1 MRGPFQPTWQS
12 LEGMHV
18 PEWYLDAKFGIFI
31 HWGAYSVPAFGS
43 EWYPRE
49 MYRKDTPE
57 FKHHVA
63 TYGPQSKFGYKDF
76 IPRFTAEKFDAAR
89 WAELF
94 SRAGARYVV
103 PVAEH
108 HDGFPMYDC
117 GFTDWSAAKMGP
129 KRDVIGELATAVRAK
144 GLHFG
149 VSSHRAEHWWFFDQG
164 MLFDSDVR
172 DSRFAGLYGPA
183 RSRELAEAQREPPD
197 KAFLDDW
204 LARTSELV
212 DKYRP
217 ELVWFDWW
225 IGQPA
230 FEPYLRRFAAFYYNR
245 GVESG
250 SGAAIN
256 YKYDAFPARAAVLDL
271 ERGQLASIRPL
282 FWQTDT
288 AISKNS
294 WGYVRPQDYKTADSI
309 VDDLVDIVSKNGC
322 LLLNIG
328 PRPDGTIPEEEQKI
342 LLEIGRWLE
351 TNGEAIYGTRPWRI
365 FGEGPT
371 RVAEGMF
378 TDTKRA
384 EFGAED
390 FRFTE
395 SGGNGGVLYA
405 VALGWP
411 ANGRLEV
418 KTLAKGAA
426 VIGDVKLLGYAGAL
440 DWKQTARGLEVKL
453 PAKRPCDYA
462 YALKITDSAY
472 AWGLRASRSAGAGV
486 QRAGASSSHGAPGA
500 PELAA
505 SSPPADCPF
514 AQSTD
519 IGGIAFTGRHAEY
532 TGADT
537 WYPSWA
543 SDGKLYSSFTD
554 GTVAAMSVS
563 SGGKDAATGHA
574 VIEGDDPLHLKVT
587 PIGTWPGSPEPYEGR
602 YPCGSLAYDGVWY
615 YGTYALKNAGYG
627 LNWPVLG
634 PCPGFYV
641 SRDFGKTWTNPALSC
656 APGKALFPEPKK
668 LGGPV
673 KIGAPHF
680 VDFGKNMEHSPDGK
694 AYLVGHGATEP
705 DMEDRVANLSWITG
719 DQVYLCRVRPSPET
733 INDVTKYEFYGGR
746 DEGGEKTNSA
756 SAAGGKAAGGKAGA
770 GKAQGGRTVGG
781 KPVWTSDF
789 RRIEPLLEWDNNM
802 GCVTI
807 TYDAPL
813 KKYLMCVTDGT
824 NTVWKFNTYI
834 LEADEVEGPWRL
846 VAYLRD
852 FGEQAYFVNFPS
864 KFISADGRTLWM
876 CYAAN
881 FTNGWLGTNL
891 RSDPPGS
898 RYGLCLQEV
907 RLLGK

>member
-1 MRGPFQPTWQS
+1 MIRRKRIQRLLLFTALLAGVALMKVQSVENKVAAALKKVDEVAARGPFKPIWNS
-12 LEGMHV
+12 LEGAQV
-18 PEWYLDAKFGIFI
+18 PDWYLDAKFGIFL
-31 HWGAYSVPAFGS
+31 HWGVYSVPAFGS

-49 MYRKDTPE
+49 MYSRDSAE
-57 FKHHVA
+57 FRHHVA

-76 IPRFTAEKFDAAR
+76 IPRFTADKFNARR

-94 SRAGARYVV
+94 RNSGARYVV

-117 GFTDWSAAKMGP
+117 SFTDWSAAKMGP
-129 KRDVIGELATAVRAK
+129 KRDVVGELAAAVRAE

-164 MLFDSDVR
+164 MLFDSDVKNPR
-172 DSRFAGLYGPA
+172 NFGLYGPA
-183 RSRELAEAQREPPD
+183 RSRELAETQKEPPD

-217 ELVWFDWW
+217 RLVWFDWW
-225 IGQPA
+225 IEQPA
-230 FEPYLRRFAAFYYNR
+230 FEPYLRKFAAFYYNR
-245 GVESG
+245 GVEWG

-256 YKYDAFPARAAVLDL
+256 YKNEAFPARAAVLDL

-294 WGYVRPQDYKTADSI
+294 WGYVQPQDYKTADSI

-328 PRPDGTIPEEEQKI
+328 PRPDGTIPEEEERI
-342 LLEIGRWLE
+342 LLEVGRWLE
-351 TNGEAIYGTRPWRI
+351 VNGEAIYGTRPWRV

-371 RVAEGMF
+371 QVSEGMF

-384 EFGAED
+384 VFTGED
-390 FRFTE
+390 IRFTAK
-395 SGGNGGVLYA
+395 NGVLYA
-405 VALGWP
+405 VSLAWP
-411 ANGRLEV
+411 ENGKLV
-418 KTLAKGAA
+418 ITSLAKGAA
-426 VIGDVKLLGYAGAL
+426 VIGSVGLLGYDGRL
-440 DWKQTARGLEVKL
+440 DWKQTARGLEVGL
-453 PAKRPCDYA
+453 PEKKACEYA
-462 YALKITDSAY
+462 FVLKITDSAY
-472 AWGLRASRSAGAGV
+472 VWPST
-486 QRAGASSSHGAPGA
+486 
-500 PELAA
+500 
-505 SSPPADCPF
+505 PPADCPF
-514 AQSTD
+514 ARSTD
-519 IGGIAFTGRHAEY
+519 INGIAFTGRHAEY

-543 SDGKLYSSFTD
+543 SDGKLYSPFTD
-554 GTVAAMSVS
+554 GRVGPVSVS
-563 SGGKDAATGHA
+563 SGGKEAATGQA
-574 VIEGDDPLHLKVT
+574 VIEGADPLHLKVIS
-587 PIGTWPGSPEPYEGR
+587 IGTWPGSPEPYEGR
-602 YPCGSLAYDGVWY
+602 YPCGSLVHDGIWY
-615 YGTYALKNAGYG
+615 YGTYALKNAEYG
-627 LNWPVLG
+627 LNWPILG
-634 PCPGFYV
+634 PSPGFYV
-641 SRDFGKTWTNPALSC
+641 SRDFGKSWTNPPLSC
-656 APGKALFPEPKK
+656 APGKALFPEPNR

-680 VDFGKNMEHSPDGK
+680 VDFGRNMEHSPDGK
-694 AYLVGHGATEP
+694 AYLVGHGAVEP

-719 DQVYLCRVRPSPET
+719 DQVYLSRVKPSPET
-733 INDVTKYEFYGGR
+733 INDSSQYEYFGGR
-746 DEGGEKTNSA
+746 DEKGMA
-756 SAAGGKAAGGKAGA
+756 VWARDFA
-770 GKAQGGRTVGG
+770 RI
-781 KPVWTSDF
+781 KPLV
-789 RRIEPLLEWDNNM
+789 EWDNNM

-807 TYDAPL
+807 TYNAPL

-834 LEADEVEGPWRL
+834 LEADDITGPWRMA
-846 VAYLRD
+846 AYLKD

-864 KFISADGRTLWM
+864 KFIGGDGRALWL

-891 RSDPPGS
+891 KSDPPGS
-898 RYGLCLQEV
+898 RYAMCLQEV
-907 RLLGK
+907 RLLN